1 MEWNEATV
9 QNGGPMLNDEIIG
22 YDTCVYHSR
31 IWASSYAFD
40 IITFVSQ
47 LSLQRSNS
55 YLLHLMRLMVME
67 VFIMQ

>member
-9 QNGGPMLNDEIIG
+9 QNGGPMLNDEIID

-47 LSLQRSNS
+47 LSL
-55 YLLHLMRLMVME
+55 
-67 VFIMQ
+67 